1 MSKVGGKK
9 IVPTERQTQRAI
21 VDMAALCFPS
31 VIVHHSPNQNNKR
44 GWGGKIAA
52 INNRKDGVVTGWPDL
67 LFLWGA
73 GNAAF
78 AEIKRPGRASAVSDA
93 QRGILDKLMNYGFP
107 TAVLTGPETAYQW
120 LYEIGAPRARE
131 FVS

>member
-1 MSKVGGKK
+1 VSKVGGKK
-9 IVPTERQTQRAI
+9 IVPTERQAQRAI

-78 AEIKRPGRASAVSDA
+78 AEIKRPGRASTVSDA
-93 QRGILDKLMNYGFP
+93 QRSILDRLMNYGFP
-107 TAVLTGPETAYQW
+107 TAVLTGPETAYKW

-131 FVS
+131 FVP